1 MIYRFGRF
9 QLDDEL
15 FELRFGS
22 EVRSLPRKSFDL
34 LRYLVSNSGRVV
46 TKSELFAH
54 LWEGEH
60 VSGSVLPVNIR
71 TIRRALGDE
80 ASEEILKTVRGRGYV
95 IACTVERFDGSI
107 RQTRESTSA
116 NPTFVGRGELMELL
130 RAEYRS
136 VVAGEGRTVLLYGE
150 DGVGKSRVVE
160 EFARW
165 TRVETALVLQ
175 SKCTSDAGAPPF

>member
-1 MIYRFGRF
+1 MIYRFGKF

-34 LRYLVSNSGRVV
+34 LRYLVSNHGRVV
-46 TKSELFAH
+46 TKTELFAH

-60 VSGSVLPVNIR
+60 VSDSVLPVNIR

-95 IACTVERFDGSI
+95 IACPVERFDGSI
-107 RQTRESTSA
+107 RQTREPSSSH
-116 NPTFVGRGELMELL
+116 PSFVGRGELMESL
-130 RAEYRS
+130 RAEYR
-136 VVAGEGRTVLLYGE
+136 R
-150 DGVGKSRVVE
+150 R
-160 EFARW
+160 
-165 TRVETALVLQ
+165 
-175 SKCTSDAGAPPF
+175 